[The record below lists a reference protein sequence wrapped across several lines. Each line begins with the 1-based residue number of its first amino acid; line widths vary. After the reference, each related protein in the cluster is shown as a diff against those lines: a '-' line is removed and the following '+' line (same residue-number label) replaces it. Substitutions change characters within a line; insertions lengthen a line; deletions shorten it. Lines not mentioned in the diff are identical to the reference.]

1 MIRSNASRESG
12 WGLAAALRILH
23 LPGRALGRLLSV
35 FRSNRYCNS
44 RTNIK
49 LCFPDLS
56 DEEVDRLARTALV
69 ELGKLLFETLLFWL
83 IPVSCCRVIRGVV
96 GEEHLTLALQKG
108 EGVILVCPHLGNW
121 EVFNAYAG
129 RFGATVTYKPLK
141 SHWLNT
147 RVRCSRERGG
157 SMLVPINAQGIKA
170 LCCRLGQ
177 GGVVTLF
184 PDQVPDCSAGRVLVP
199 FFSSPAW
206 TGTLVSRL
214 GQRPNV
220 KVICGYARR
229 LPAGRGFEVYLTPA
243 PADIYSADVER
254 SARALNQG
262 IEACVRRSPDQYLW
276 QYKRFKGVA
285 SPSIYNKSKSSPA

>member
-1 MIRSNASRESG
+1 MIRSNASRGSE
-12 WGLAAALRILH
+12 WGLTAVLRILH
-23 LPGRALGRLLSV
+23 LLGWALGCLMSV

-49 LCFPDLS
+49 LCFPELNDK
-56 DEEVDRLARTALV
+56 EVDRLARTALA

-83 IPVSCCRVIRGVV
+83 IPVSGCRAIRNVL
-96 GEEHLTLALQKG
+96 GEEYLRQALEEG
-108 EGVILVCPHLGNW
+108 SGVILVCPHLGNW

-170 LCCRLGQ
+170 LCCQLGR
-177 GGVVTLF
+177 GVVTLF
-184 PDQVPDCSAGRVLVP
+184 PDQVPDCSAGRVLAP
-199 FFSSPAW
+199 FFGVPAW

-214 GQRPNV
+214 AQRPNV

-229 LPAGRGFEVYLTPA
+229 LAGGRGFEIYLTPA
-243 PADIYSADVER
+243 PADIYSAEIER
-254 SARALNQG
+254 SAQALNRG
-262 IEACVRRSPDQYLW
+262 IESCVRRSPDQYLW

-285 SPSIYNKSKSSPA
+285 SHPIYSKSKSAPA